1 MKRLRLLLAED
12 HATVRDALRLLLE
25 TKGDIEVVADVA
37 DGSAALDAATALEPD
52 VAVLDVA
59 MPGLNGL
66 AATRAIKR
74 NAPKVGIV
82 ALTRHSEP
90 VYVQELL
97 AAGASGYVLKQ
108 SSFAVLMNAIT
119 AAASG
124 DRFVDPAIG
133 PYKSIPGSNSNPDAR
148 AAVSDREMSVLR
160 LAATGKSNKDIATT
174 LNIAVKTVEVHKAN
188 AMRKLQLQSRED
200 LVQFAVMNGWL
211 QDN

>member
-1 MKRLRLLLAED
+1 MRRLRLLLAED
-12 HATVRDALRLLLE
+12 HETVREALRLLLE
-25 TKGDIEVVADVA
+25 TKGDIDVVAHVP
-37 DGSAALDAATALEPD
+37 DGSAAVDAAQALEPD

-66 AATRAIKR
+66 AATRAIKQKTP
-74 NAPKVGIV
+74 NVAVV

-108 SSFAVLMNAIT
+108 SSIDVLLNAIT
-119 AAASG
+119 ATASG
-124 DRFVDPAIG
+124 DRFVDPAISSYG
-133 PYKSIPGSNSNPDAR
+133 AMSGSSASAAAR
-148 AAVSDREMSVLR
+148 GGVSDREMSVLR
-160 LAATGKSNKDIATT
+160 LAATGKSNKDIAAT

-188 AMRKLQLQSRED
+188 AMRKLGLQDRES

-211 QDN
+211 QDR